1 MPWAG
6 LWLPL
11 RGETAEDIG
20 MTSES
25 HTASQSQSS
34 PAESIE
40 FEFDGHKVRAESGQ
54 SVAGALHAAGEHI
67 VSRSFKYH
75 RPRGLLCMSG
85 RCPNCICTV
94 DGTPNVRICT
104 QAAKPGMV
112 VKSQNAWPSVKFD
125 LLRIFDKL
133 HRFMPVG
140 FYYKS
145 MYKPRWMWPVWETFI
160 RRIAGLGT
168 INREHGA
175 DGVYDK
181 QNLFT
186 DVAVIGGGL
195 AGLNAALAAAET
207 GVTVTLID
215 EQPELGGHLRHDPEL
230 CASLTRS
237 VSEGERFET
246 PTNPSHSEHSPS
258 LTLRVSESIGDLIR
272 RVTEHPAITVITS
285 AGVFGCYEGNYL
297 GIQQGQRM
305 IRLRAAQVIVA
316 TGCWERPLVFE
327 NNDLPGVMLASGVQR
342 LLHLDHCQVPGEAV
356 VVTDNAQG
364 YRVAKQLKA
373 AGTRITAIVDVRDN
387 PPESLEGV
395 RTFRG
400 HTIIS
405 ASGSR
410 HVSGAVIAPLA
421 GHPRQSLSCRW
432 IVQAVGF
439 TPANSLHYQN
449 GCKLRYDESVDQAVV
464 TQHAPAMSSAG
475 SVNGM
480 RDPHAVALNGQRAG
494 KAAAESLR
502 SPRLCVENEGC
513 ENAGRGEATQRRG
526 ERREEAPSCHYVS
539 PSGAKKKFVCLCEDV
554 TEKDICDA
562 IDEGYSN
569 IETLKRY
576 STVSMGPCQGKMCQ
590 AASIAICARHN
601 GQSIAETG
609 VTTARPPEQ
618 ALPLGVLA
626 GRALH
631 FALVRRTPMHAW
643 HEKAGAKMG
652 DAGNWK
658 RPQVYSSVA
667 AEYDAVRQRA
677 GLIDVS
683 TLGKI
688 ELRGADVVKFL
699 EFIYPSRF
707 ANLKVG
713 RVRYGVI
720 CDDAGI
726 ILDDGTIARLG
737 EDRFFLTTTTG
748 NADAIDSWFRW
759 WLASRPEWDV
769 RMTNVSGS
777 YAAMNLAGP
786 RSREVL
792 KKLTDADLSSDA
804 MPYLTASECVIA
816 GVSAIVLR
824 IGFVGELGYEIH
836 VPSQFGLHVWEAIL
850 EAGREFSIAPFG
862 IETQRLLRL
871 EKKHFL
877 PGVDTDA
884 LSNPLEADL
893 PWIVKLDKDDFIG
906 KRSLTRA
913 QERGDRNKLVGFRLS
928 ESIVPN
934 LASLVLCDGKLG
946 GRITSIGQSPAASGT
961 IGLAWVPASL
971 ARNGETIQIQI
982 NGRLV
987 NAVVH
992 DEPFYDPTGAKLKG

>member
-1 MPWAG
+1 
-6 LWLPL
+6 
-11 RGETAEDIG
+11 

-25 HTASQSQSS
+25 ETTQ
-34 PAESIE
+34 PESIE
-40 FEFDGHKVRAESGQ
+40 FEFDGHRVRAESGQ

-145 MYKPRWMWPVWETFI
+145 MYRPRWMWPVWEKFI

-175 DGVYDK
+175 EGVYDK

-195 AGLNAALAAAET
+195 AGLNAALAAAEA

-230 CASLTRS
+230 SAIFSRERPGSGLQISVLASQST
-237 VSEGERFET
+237 T
-246 PTNPSHSEHSPS
+246 DSPS
-258 LTLRVSESIGDLIR
+258 KSTVDPRQAAAGGPKLKFEDLTPVRELIR
-272 RVTEHPAITVITS
+272 RVREHPAITVISS

-297 GIQQGQRM
+297 GIQQAQRM

-342 LLHLDHCQVPGEAV
+342 LLHLDHCQFPGDAV

-373 AGTRITAIVDVRDN
+373 AGTRISAIVDVRDN
-387 PPESLEGV
+387 PPESADGM
-395 RTFRG
+395 RIYRG

-405 ASGSR
+405 ANGSR

-439 TPANSLHYQN
+439 TPANSLLYQN

-464 TQHAPAMSSAG
+464 IQHAPAMDSAG
-475 SVNGM
+475 AVSGLH
-480 RDPHAVALNGQRAG
+480 DPRNVALDGQRAG
-494 KAAAESLR
+494 AAAAVSLR
-502 SPRLCVENEGC
+502 SSLLCGAMPSSENSV
-513 ENAGRGEATQRRG
+513 TPQRNE
-526 ERREEAPSCHYVS
+526 ERREGTALSCHYVS

-590 AASIAICARHN
+590 SASIAICARHN

-618 ALPLGVLA
+618 PLPMGVLA
-626 GRALH
+626 GRTVH
-631 FALVRRTPMHAW
+631 FSLVRRTPMHAW

-658 RPQVYSSVA
+658 RPQVYSSVTQ
-667 AEYDAVRQRA
+667 EYEAVRQRA
-677 GLIDVS
+677 GVIDVS

-699 EFIYPSRF
+699 EFIYPNRF

-726 ILDDGTIARLG
+726 LLDDGTIARLG
-737 EDRFFLTTTTG
+737 DDRFFLTTTTG

-759 WLASRPEWDV
+759 WLAGQPKWDV

-786 RSREVL
+786 HSREVL

-804 MPYLTASECVIA
+804 MPYLAASECTIA
-816 GVSAIVLR
+816 GVKAIVLR

-836 VPSQFGLHVWEAIL
+836 VPSQYGLHVWEAIM

-862 IETQRLLRL
+862 LEAQRVLRL
-871 EKKHFL
+871 EKKHLL
-877 PGVDTDA
+877 PGIDTDA
-884 LSNPLEADL
+884 LSNPLEADM
-893 PWIVKLDKDDFIG
+893 PWIVQLDKEDFIG
-906 KRSLTRA
+906 KESLARA
-913 QERGDRNKLVGFRLS
+913 QQRGDRNKLVGFRLS
-928 ESIVPN
+928 ESVLPD

-946 GRITSIGQSPAASGT
+946 GRITSCGYSPAVGGT
-961 IGLAWVPASL
+961 IGLAWVPANL
-971 ARNGETIQIQI
+971 AGNGQTIQIQV
-982 NGRLV
+982 NGRLIP
-987 NAVVH
+987 AVVQ
-992 DEPFYDPTGAKLKG
+992 DEPFYDPSGAKLRS

>member
-1 MPWAG
+1 
-6 LWLPL
+6 
-11 RGETAEDIG
+11 

-25 HTASQSQSS
+25 GTTQ
-34 PAESIE
+34 PESIE
-40 FEFDGHKVRAESGQ
+40 FEFDGHRVRAESGQ

-140 FYYKS
+140 FYYKR
-145 MYKPRWMWPVWETFI
+145 MYKPRWMWPVWEKFI

-175 DGVYDK
+175 EGVYDK

-195 AGLNAALAAAET
+195 AGLNAALAAAQA
-207 GVTVTLID
+207 GVSVTLID

-230 CASLTRS
+230 DAINSRNALASDSPTAEPDASAFRLIS
-237 VSEGERFET
+237 VGE
-246 PTNPSHSEHSPS
+246 S
-258 LTLRVSESIGDLIR
+258 IR
-272 RVTEHPAITVITS
+272 RVSEHPAITVISS

-297 GIQQGQRM
+297 GIQQGRRM
-305 IRLRAAQVIVA
+305 IRLRATQVIVA

-342 LLHLDHCQVPGEAV
+342 LLHLDKCHFPGEAV

-364 YRVAKQLKA
+364 YRVARQLKA
-373 AGTRITAIVDVRDN
+373 AGTRISAIVDVRDN
-387 PPESLEGV
+387 PPETADGI
-395 RTFRG
+395 RTLRG
-400 HTIIS
+400 HTVIS
-405 ASGSR
+405 ANGSR

-421 GHPRQSLSCRW
+421 GHPRQTLSCRW

-439 TPANSLHYQN
+439 TPANSLLYQN
-449 GCKLRYDESVDQAVV
+449 GCKLRYDESLDQAIVI
-464 TQHAPAMSSAG
+464 QQALAMQSAG
-475 SVNGM
+475 AVNGL
-480 RDPHAVALNGQRAG
+480 RDPRDAALDGQRAG
-494 KAAAESLR
+494 ATAASEIAGNACSTT
-502 SPRLCVENEGC
+502 SPVSGTPLA
-513 ENAGRGEATQRRG
+513 AGRDGKQTHDSPATSG
-526 ERREEAPSCHYVS
+526 APLTESSLSCHYVS

-590 AASIAICARHN
+590 SAAIAICARHN

-618 ALPLGVLA
+618 PLPLGVLA
-626 GRALH
+626 GRVLH
-631 FALVRRTPMHAW
+631 FSLVRRTPMHAW

-667 AEYDAVRQRA
+667 QEYEAVRQRA

-699 EFIYPSRF
+699 EFIYPNRF
-707 ANLKVG
+707 ANLKAG

-726 ILDDGTIARLG
+726 LLDDGTIARLG
-737 EDRFFLTTTTG
+737 DDRFFLTTTTG

-759 WLASRPEWDV
+759 WLAGQPEWDV

-792 KKLTDADLSSDA
+792 KKLTDTDLSSDA
-804 MPYLTASECVIA
+804 MPYLAASECTIA

-836 VPSQFGLHVWEAIL
+836 VPSQFGLHVWEAIM
-850 EAGREFSIAPFG
+850 EAGREFSIEPFG
-862 IETQRLLRL
+862 IEAQRVLRL
-871 EKKHFL
+871 EKKHLL
-877 PGVDTDA
+877 PGIDTDA
-884 LSNPLEADL
+884 LSNPLEADM
-893 PWIVKLDKDDFIG
+893 PWIVKLDKEDFIG
-906 KRSLTRA
+906 KESLARA
-913 QERGDRNKLVGFRLS
+913 QQRGDRNKLVGFRLS
-928 ESIVPN
+928 ESVVPD
-934 LASLVLCDGKLG
+934 LASLVLCGGKLG
-946 GRITSIGQSPAASGT
+946 GRITSSSYSPAVGGT
-961 IGLAWVPASL
+961 IGLAWVPANL
-971 ARNGETIQIQI
+971 ARNGETIQIQV
-982 NGRLV
+982 NGQLIP
-987 NAVVH
+987 AVVQ
-992 DEPFYDPTGAKLKG
+992 DEPFYDPAGSKLKS

>member
-1 MPWAG
+1 
-6 LWLPL
+6 
-11 RGETAEDIG
+11 
-20 MTSES
+20 
-25 HTASQSQSS
+25 
-34 PAESIE
+34 
-40 FEFDGHKVRAESGQ
+40 
-54 SVAGALHAAGEHI
+54 
-67 VSRSFKYH
+67 
-75 RPRGLLCMSG
+75 
-85 RCPNCICTV
+85 
-94 DGTPNVRICT
+94 
-104 QAAKPGMV
+104 
-112 VKSQNAWPSVKFD
+112 
-125 LLRIFDKL
+125 
-133 HRFMPVG
+133 G
-140 FYYKS
+140 FYYKR
-145 MYKPRWMWPVWETFI
+145 MYKPRWMWPVWERVI

-207 GVTVTLID
+207 GVSVTLID
-215 EQPELGGHLRHDPEL
+215 EQPALGGHLRHDPDLACHGSVCRAMTEHTADTAVAL
-230 CASLTRS
+230 GANASPADVQDLADLVRK
-237 VSEGERFET
+237 VS
-246 PTNPSHSEHSPS
+246 
-258 LTLRVSESIGDLIR
+258 
-272 RVTEHPAITVITS
+272 EHPAITVISS
-285 AGVFGCYEGNYL
+285 AVVFGCYEGNYL
-297 GIQQGQRM
+297 GIQRDKRM

-342 LLHLDHCQVPGEAV
+342 LLHLDHCQFPGEAV

-364 YRVAKQLKA
+364 YRVAKQLAA

-387 PPESLEGV
+387 PPETADGI
-395 RTFRG
+395 RTYRG
-400 HTIIS
+400 HTVIS

-410 HVSGAVIAPLA
+410 HVSGSVIAPLA
-421 GHPRQSLSCRW
+421 GHPRQSISCRW

-439 TPANSLHYQN
+439 TPANSLLYQN
-449 GCKLRYDESVDQAVV
+449 GCKLRYDESVDQSVV
-464 TQHAPAMSSAG
+464 IQHAPAMSSAG
-475 SVNGM
+475 AVNALHDP
-480 RDPHAVALNGQRAG
+480 RDAALDGQRAG
-494 KAAAESLR
+494 LAAVEALCPPSL
-502 SPRLCVENEGC
+502 SVSNPSVEN
-513 ENAGRGEATQRRG
+513 ALKTQRHGGHRDEPALSG
-526 ERREEAPSCHYVS
+526 HYVS

-590 AASIAICARHN
+590 AAAIAICARHN

-618 ALPLGVLA
+618 PLPLGVLA
-626 GRALH
+626 GRTLH
-631 FALVRRTPMHAW
+631 FSLVRRTPMHAW
-643 HEKAGAKMG
+643 HEQAGARMG

-658 RPQVYSSVA
+658 RPQVYSSVTQ
-667 AEYDAVRQRA
+667 EYEAVRQRA

-699 EFIYPSRF
+699 EFIYPNRF

-726 ILDDGTIARLG
+726 LLDDGTIARLG
-737 EDRFFLTTTTG
+737 DDRFFLTTTTG

-759 WLASRPEWDV
+759 WLAARPQWDV

-792 KKLTDADLSSDA
+792 KKLTDADLSSEA
-804 MPYLTASECVIA
+804 MPYLAASECTIA

-836 VPSQFGLHVWEAIL
+836 VPSQFGLHVWEAIM

-862 IETQRLLRL
+862 IEAQRLLRL
-871 EKKHFL
+871 EKKHLL

-884 LSNPLEADL
+884 LSNPLEADM
-893 PWIVKLDKDDFIG
+893 PWIV
-906 KRSLTRA
+906 
-913 QERGDRNKLVGFRLS
+913 
-928 ESIVPN
+928 
-934 LASLVLCDGKLG
+934 
-946 GRITSIGQSPAASGT
+946 
-961 IGLAWVPASL
+961 
-971 ARNGETIQIQI
+971 
-982 NGRLV
+982 
-987 NAVVH
+987 
-992 DEPFYDPTGAKLKG
+992 